1 MANNGNG
8 DSGWATLAKIAT
20 GFALGAIVSNETVR
34 RKVVSEASK
43 ATNAV
48 RTKVSEWKRKREESK
63 AEAAAAAGVE
73 SSAAAESAPASAGD
87 QS

>member
-43 ATNAV
+43 ATTAV
-48 RTKVSEWKRKREESK
+48 RNKVSEWKRKREETK
-63 AEAAAAAGVE
+63 AEAAAAA
-73 SSAAAESAPASAGD
+73 AAESTPSSAEGK
-87 QS
+87 S